1 MQQMRSHKQ
10 RQRPSRLAVRPC
22 PTCRHETLVSNG
34 AFWKCDVCELA
45 VASSALM
52 KDAERPAEGALPP
65 PPRPVRQRLVLPH
78 TQKPTAW
85 ESIQAFVKTLAKPAS
100 VAGYGTVKG
109 ES

>member
-1 MQQMRSHKQ
+1 MQQMKSHKQ

-52 KDAERPAEGALPP
+52 KDAEHLEGVLPP
-65 PPRPVRQRLVLPH
+65 PTRPVRQRLVVPP
-78 TQKPTAW
+78 TQKPTTW
-85 ESIQAFVKTLAKPAS
+85 ESIQTFVKALAKPAS
-100 VAGYGTVKG
+100 VVGYGPVKG

>member
-1 MQQMRSHKQ
+1 MQQTKPQKQ
-10 RQRPSRLAVRPC
+10 RRALSRLAVRPC
-22 PTCRHETLVSNG
+22 PNCRHETLVSNG

-52 KDAERPAEGALPP
+52 KDTEHLIGALPP
-65 PPRPVRQRLVLPH
+65 PTRPVRQRLVVPH

-85 ESIQAFVKTLAKPAS
+85 ESIQTFVKTLVKPDS
-100 VAGYGTVKG
+100 VAGYGAVKG